1 MELISH
7 DDRLLKEHLAGLK
20 KVSEQILPEKNQSF
34 FSSEELKEKV
44 FALVAYHD
52 LAKAS
57 VYFQLYLSY
66 ALLGTGKEHRDYSKE
81 DLQAFLDKNKEYIK
95 KWKENPS
102 LKNHALFGAWMSL
115 FLWNPTITYSIENFL
130 DRKSTRL
137 NSSHVAISYAVFC
150 LK

>member
-1 MELISH
+1 MEFISH

-81 DLQAFLDKNKEYIK
+81 DLQALLDNNTEYIK
-95 KWKENPS
+95 EWKDSYTLN
-102 LKNHALFGAWMSL
+102 NYAL
-115 FLWNPTITYSIENFL
+115 
-130 DRKSTRL
+130 
-137 NSSHVAISYAVFC
+137 YAV
-150 LK
+150 